1 MKRAILEELIVARRA
16 KVPVALI
23 TLLDSGTQAIVQSD
37 KEIPQ
42 GEIDEKLVAAARL
55 ALARDRSTM
64 VETES
69 GHAFIQVLMPPRRLF
84 IIGAVHI
91 AQYLAPMAAL
101 AGYEVS
107 VVDPRR
113 AFATDERFPSVNM
126 VKEWPDRALARL
138 RPDRYSAI
146 VALTHDP
153 KLDEPALKAALTTDA
168 FYIGALGSKQT
179 QTNRRERLA
188 QAGFGEEVLA
198 RIHGPVGLNLG
209 AKTPAEIAVAILAEI
224 TQVLRQDGT
233 TQRKDA
239 TVS

>member
-16 KVPVALI
+16 KQPVALI
-23 TLLDSGTQAIVQSD
+23 TLLASGTQAILRPD
-37 KEIPQ
+37 KETQQPEI
-42 GEIDEKLVAAARL
+42 GETLVAAAHR
-55 ALARDRSTM
+55 ALAHDRSTM
-64 VETES
+64 VETAS
-69 GHAFIQVLMPPRRLF
+69 GHAFIHVFMPPRRLF

-91 AQYLAPMAAL
+91 AQYLAPMAVL

-138 RPDRYSAI
+138 QPDRHSAI

-168 FYIGALGSKQT
+168 FYIGALGSRQT
-179 QTNRRERLA
+179 QANRRERLA
-188 QAGFGEEVLA
+188 QTGFGEEVLA
-198 RIHGPVGLNLG
+198 RIHGPIGLKLG

-224 TQVLRQDGT
+224 TQVLRQDWT
-233 TQRKDA
+233 IQPKDA
-239 TVS
+239 KVS